1 MKGVVKK
8 TAKGVIKNI
17 SKGKATAKA
26 AFAPEK
32 PDDEEEV
39 TAEEAQMGK
48 AGTAA
53 IGENLVPVEPA
64 ASTYSSDGKVSK
76 QPKVIVVLERACLET
91 GKVRA
96 SFSRASEASAAAVT
110 RAKRSDGFVCL
121 ALHFAFTKPSFYRR

>member
-8 TAKGVIKNI
+8 TAKGVVKKTA
-17 SKGKATAKA
+17 KGKATAKA
-26 AFAPEK
+26 QPATTQPA
-32 PDDEEEV
+32 DEEEV

-91 GKVRA
+91 GKVRSA
-96 SFSRASEASAAAVT
+96 SSRALRALTAAVHHMT
-110 RAKRSDGFVCL
+110 PGSHDSRA
-121 ALHFAFTKPSFYRR
+121 PSPGGQRPCPS